1 MAVVI
6 LTRSSAYIFSKTGLE
21 TLGTFNLLAARFL
34 LAFLVLGVIFFKRA
48 KSLADFFDTLKNRQ
62 HHRCCLFVFGRANFR
77 ACCVENPGNTGQYSR
92 RLSPCLSENYRRPV
106 KSSYFS

>member
-1 MAVVI
+1 MSAKQAQALMAVVI

-48 KSLADFFDTLKNRQ
+48 KSLADFFDTLRGSSQ
-62 HHRCCLFVFGRANFR
+62 MLLPLTFLSSTQGRLHRLR
-77 ACCVENPGNTGQYSR
+77 TG
-92 RLSPCLSENYRRPV
+92 
-106 KSSYFS
+106 